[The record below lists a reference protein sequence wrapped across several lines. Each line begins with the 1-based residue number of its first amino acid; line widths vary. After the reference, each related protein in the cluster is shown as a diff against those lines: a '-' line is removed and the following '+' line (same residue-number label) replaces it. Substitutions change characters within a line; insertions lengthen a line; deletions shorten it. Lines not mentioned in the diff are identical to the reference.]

1 MKKEYKIYIDTAKHR
16 DIYEYLEGL
25 KKPVRAEMIRAAIR
39 FVIFNQK
46 TLAVTQNSQKAKI
59 IPDPPPLLRKEHV
72 FG

>member
-1 MKKEYKIYIDTAKHR
+1 MKKEYKIHIDTVKHR

-39 FVIFNQK
+39 LVIFNQRNQ
-46 TLAVTQNSQKAKI
+46 AAIQNSQRMKTT
-59 IPDPPPLLRKEHV
+59 PDPPPLLRKEHV

>member
-1 MKKEYKIYIDTAKHR
+1 MKKEYKIHIDTVKHK

-39 FVIFNQK
+39 LVIFNQK
-46 TLAVTQNSQKAKI
+46 NQAIIQNFPKMKM
-59 IPDPPPLLRKEHV
+59 IPDPPPLLRKGRV